1 MSTRDTS
8 GLKPPWRP
16 GQSGNPVGRPVTLPP
31 ELRQARRENM
41 AGLIKLVHLYV
52 GLTSEKA
59 KERLSGPDALQLEE
73 MVQGQITRAAEGDS
87 RAFQFLI
94 EIMCGKIPEADPE
107 RPADQMTPQ
116 DKIEFLEKAL
126 ASLKEQNGSATPG

>member
-1 MSTRDTS
+1 M
-8 GLKPPWRP
+8 GVMPPGAKPPWKP
-16 GQSGNPVGRPVTLPP
+16 GQSGNPLGAVVRLPP

-41 AGLIKLVHLYV
+41 AGLIKIIHLYV

-59 KERLSGPDALQLEE
+59 KDRLAGPDALQLEE

-94 EIMCGKIPEADPE
+94 EIMCGKIPDADPE
-107 RPADQMTPQ
+107 TPTDQMTPQ

-126 ASLKEQNGSATPG
+126 ASLKGQD